1 MREFDMPMA
10 SKNMGVPYRFPKVFP
25 VNTIHSI
32 RFLRVVEDKAP
43 EKVAPLT
50 EIFFV
55 RPPPLPPLRGSGLMR
70 GV

>member
-1 MREFDMPMA
+1 MPMA

-55 RPPPLPPLRGSGLMR
+55 RPPPFLLFVGPD
-70 GV
+70 